1 MDDVQARGEGD
12 RLPDGRPATMHY
24 AMMLPTSREGR
35 LGFVVRA
42 ALAVAAVFVGLYI
55 AWMVREALLLLILAI
70 VFATLLVAAVELVR
84 RWTPLS
90 HRWALAVVGI
100 VLLGVIAALV
110 WQMGSQI
117 AGQIATLSQ
126 QLSAAIEVIE
136 RNLGISVENVVR
148 GGPDGQAVGGLL
160 GSVFTLGVTLVGA
173 LGGLILAV
181 IGGVFL
187 AADPEKYLKGII
199 KLLPRQHHDHV
210 EDALRAAGRAL
221 KLWLLAQLVSMTLV
235 GVLVGIG
242 AWIIGLPAPLG
253 LGLFA
258 GVVEFI
264 PYLGPWLGAA
274 PAIILAFAAGGDA
287 LLWTALLFLAIQQLE
302 SNLIAPL
309 LQQEMAEIPAALLLF
324 AVVAIGLLFGFVGLI
339 VAAPLTVVT
348 YVLVTKLY
356 VRDTLGVPA
365 KVPGEER

>member
-1 MDDVQARGEGD
+1 MNEVQAGGEGD
-12 RLPDGRPATMHY
+12 RLPDGPPATTHY
-24 AMMLPTSREGR
+24 TMVLPTSREER

-42 ALAVAAVFVGLYI
+42 ALAMAVVFIGLYI
-55 AWMVREALLLLILAI
+55 IWMVREALLLLMLAI
-70 VFATLLVAAVELVR
+70 VFATLLIAAVEPVR

-90 HRWALAVVGI
+90 HRWALAVVGL
-100 VLLGVIAALV
+100 VLLGLLATLV

-117 AGQIATLSQ
+117 AGQIAMLSQ

-136 RNLGISVENVVR
+136 NNLGISVENMVR
-148 GGPDGQAVGGLL
+148 GGPDGRAVGGLL
-160 GSVFTLGVTLVGA
+160 GSLLSLGMTVAGA
-173 LGGLILAV
+173 LAGLLLAV
-181 IGGVFL
+181 IAGFFL
-187 AADPEKYLKGII
+187 AADPEKYLKGTL
-199 KLLPRQHHDHV
+199 KLLPQQHHEHV
-210 EDALRAAGRAL
+210 EDALRAAGRGL
-221 KLWLLAQLVSMTLV
+221 KLWLLAQLVSMAFIGILV
-235 GVLVGIG
+235 WLGT
-242 AWIIGLPAPLG
+242 WIIGLPAPLA

-274 PAIILAFAAGGDA
+274 PAVILAFAVGGDT
-287 LLWTALLFLAIQQLE
+287 LLWTVLLFVAIQQIE

-309 LQQEMAEIPAALLLF
+309 IQQEMAEIPAALLLF

-348 YVLVTKLY
+348 YVLVAKLY

-365 KVPGEER
+365 KVPGEKR